1 MILLISKKM
10 GQSRLLRKSGR
21 RNVAPNP
28 YLIMATVIVN
38 NDANV
43 QAANGSNNMSLR
55 NAMAITN
62 IVTAYPDKMPDDFKL
77 VFHNDLRY
85 MKRDKSFSK
94 DCYCGLVP
102 FFNGKEHLEFAMLQ
116 WDLLTDDIAT
126 FNAKGEFVAFVTPN
140 DELHTFSRS
149 TASADTTVKDWMEGV
164 TNHFNN
170 VADYKF
176 TKLDYMCKYEERLY
190 TKSLLGIVKKQAL
203 KEGFPL
209 GFPSFFIIILLTL

>member
-1 MILLISKKM
+1 MLRLILI
-10 GQSRLLRKSGR
+10 
-21 RNVAPNP
+21 
-28 YLIMATVIVN
+28 YMATVIVN
-38 NDANV
+38 NDSNV
-43 QAANGSNNMSLR
+43 QVANGSNNMNLR

-62 IVTAYPDKMPDDFKL
+62 IVTAYPDSLPADFKL

-126 FNAKGEFVAFVTPN
+126 FDAKGEFVAFSTPN
-140 DELHTFSRS
+140 DELHTYARS
-149 TASADTTVKDWMEGV
+149 TASADVTVENWMQGIA
-164 TNHFNN
+164 NHFNN

-176 TKLDYMCKYEERLY
+176 TKLDYMCKYETRLY
-190 TKSLLGIVKKQAL
+190 TKSILGIVKK
-203 KEGFPL
+203 
-209 GFPSFFIIILLTL
+209 

>member
-1 MILLISKKM
+1 
-10 GQSRLLRKSGR
+10 
-21 RNVAPNP
+21 
-28 YLIMATVIVN
+28 MATVIVN
-38 NDANV
+38 NDSNV
-43 QAANGSNNMSLR
+43 QVANGSNNMSLR

-62 IVTAYPDKMPDDFKL
+62 LLTAYPDKMPDDFKL

-116 WDLLTDDIAT
+116 WDLLVSDIAT

-140 DELHTFSRS
+140 DELHTFAAS

-164 TNHFNN
+164 ANHFNN

-176 TKLDYMCKYEERLY
+176 TKLDYMCKYETRLY
-190 TKSLLGIVKKQAL
+190 TKSILGIIKK
-203 KEGFPL
+203 
-209 GFPSFFIIILLTL
+209 

>member
-1 MILLISKKM
+1 
-10 GQSRLLRKSGR
+10 
-21 RNVAPNP
+21 
-28 YLIMATVIVN
+28 MATVIVN
-38 NDANV
+38 NDSNV
-43 QAANGSNNMSLR
+43 QVANGSSNMSLR

-85 MKRDKSFSK
+85 MKRDKSFSEN
-94 DCYCGLVP
+94 CYCGLVP
-102 FFNGKEHLEFAMLQ
+102 YFNGKEHLEFAMLQ

-126 FNAKGEFVAFVTPN
+126 FDAKGEFVAFVTPN

-164 TNHFNN
+164 ANHFNN

-190 TKSLLGIVKKQAL
+190 TKSLLGIVKK
-203 KEGFPL
+203 
-209 GFPSFFIIILLTL
+209 